1 MIKEG
6 NIANQALSSCGGR
19 ELVRCKMNY
28 SKSLRQSILML
39 LATISLAGLAFALGP
54 AGSAQEQK
62 PEVPSPAIRVSVRL
76 VIADA
81 VVTDKDGK
89 VVTGLGAQ
97 DFTLLEDGKP
107 QKVTTVS
114 FEQAAE
120 LARALR
126 SRRGNLPPN
135 VTTSRPE
142 YRMPPGAP
150 VVVLLDAL
158 NTPIR
163 DQGRVRMELLKY
175 LDTQLQP
182 GQPIA
187 VYTLA
192 RSLRLLQDFTDDPAL
207 VKAAVQS
214 FNPTVSLELQLSD
227 VNQRLPQ
234 LSGARPDSGV
244 RSPNRDAGVFIDRMA
259 DFYNDQASLT
269 IDMRVGMTLTA
280 FRAVAQAVSG
290 LPGRKSLIWVSGSFP
305 IATYTR
311 IIKHSADGDNDPN
324 RVAFNELYEDRI
336 RETTSVLTDARLA
349 VYPVDARGLIGQ
361 LLGGA
366 ETTGLSARGT
376 LVGDAEYA
384 QSLQLASELLQD
396 KQATMKQVAGD
407 TGGKFFINQNE
418 LDHSVALSVQ
428 DGASYYLLGYSP
440 EGKADSKYHKIEVKV
455 NRPGATVRA
464 RHGYYAAGSGDDAK
478 ATKQRDAEVGMAMQY
493 GSPGATGVTFD
504 ARVTPPTPAAKMKV
518 GIDFIVDPSTISA
531 QDDAGGKKLA
541 LEFHAAA
548 YGSNRKLAGQKDVA
562 IKPTLKPADFTRI
575 QQQGLP
581 YHVDVE
587 LPPGRY
593 TLRLGVVDQHN
604 GVIGTA
610 DMPLAL
616 EGPK

>member
-1 MIKEG
+1 
-6 NIANQALSSCGGR
+6 
-19 ELVRCKMNY
+19 MNY
-28 SKSLRQSILML
+28 SKSLRQSIRML

-234 LSGARPDSGV
+234 LSGAVPDIQ
-244 RSPNRDAGVFIDRMA
+244 RTNRDAGIFIDRMA
-259 DFYNDQASLT
+259 DFYNDQATLA
-269 IDMRVGMTLTA
+269 IDLRVGMTLTA
-280 FRAVAQAVSG
+280 FRAIAQAVAG

-305 IATYTR
+305 LATYTR
-311 IIKHSADGDNDPN
+311 IIQYSANPTNDPN
-324 RVAFNELYEDRI
+324 RVAFNELYEDRV
-336 RETTSVLTDARLA
+336 RETDSILTDAQVA

-376 LVGDAEYA
+376 LVGGAEYA
-384 QSLQLASELLQD
+384 QSLQLASGSLQET
-396 KQATMKQVAGD
+396 QATMKQVAGD

-418 LDHSVALSVQ
+418 LDHSVALSVA
-428 DGASYYLLGYSP
+428 DGESYYLLAYTPG
-440 EGKADSKYHKIEVKV
+440 GKPDGKFHKIEVKV
-455 NRPGATVRA
+455 NRPGVTVRA
-464 RHGYYAAGSGDDAK
+464 RRGYYAVTSGDDAK
-478 ATKQRDAEVGMAMQY
+478 ATKQHEGEVEIAMQLA
-493 GSPGATGVTFD
+493 SPGATGVTFD
-504 ARVTPPTPAAKMKV
+504 ARIVSPPPAAKAKV
-518 GIDFIVDPSTISA
+518 GVDFIVDPATISTE
-531 QDDAGGKKLA
+531 DAGGAGRRLA
-541 LEFHAAA
+541 LEFHVAA
-548 YGSNRKLAGQKDVA
+548 YGVDRKMAGQKDVA
-562 IKPTLKPADFTRI
+562 IKPTLKPAEFARI
-575 QQQGLP
+575 QQQGIP

-593 TLRLGVVDQHN
+593 TLRLGVVDQHS

-610 DMPLAL
+610 DQPLVL
-616 EGPK
+616 QEPK

>member
-1 MIKEG
+1 MK
-6 NIANQALSSCGGR
+6 
-19 ELVRCKMNY
+19 Y
-28 SKSLRQSILML
+28 SKSWRRSIRVLV
-39 LATISLAGLAFALGP
+39 ATISLAGLTCALGP
-54 AGSAQEQK
+54 AGRAQEQK
-62 PEVPSPAIRVSVRL
+62 SEVPAPAVRVTVRL
-76 VIADA
+76 VLVDA

-89 VVTGLGAQ
+89 EVTGLGAQ
-97 DFTLLEDGKP
+97 DFTVLEDGKP
-107 QKVTTVS
+107 QKVTTVT

-120 LARALR
+120 LARAFR

-163 DQGRVRMELLKY
+163 DQGRVRMEMLKY

-234 LSGARPDSGV
+234 LSGAVPDIQ
-244 RSPNRDAGVFIDRMA
+244 RTNRDAGIFIDRMA
-259 DFYNDQASLT
+259 DFYNDQATLA
-269 IDMRVGMTLTA
+269 IDLRVGMTLTA
-280 FRAVAQAVSG
+280 FRAIAQAVAG

-305 IATYTR
+305 LATYTR
-311 IIKHSADGDNDPN
+311 IIQYSANPTNDPN
-324 RVAFNELYEDRI
+324 RVAFNELYEDRV
-336 RETTSVLTDARLA
+336 RETDSILTDAQVA

-376 LVGDAEYA
+376 LVGGAEYA
-384 QSLQLASELLQD
+384 QSLQLASGSLQET
-396 KQATMKQVAGD
+396 QATMKQVAGD

-418 LDHSVALSVQ
+418 LDHSVALSVA
-428 DGASYYLLGYSP
+428 DGESYYLLAYTPG
-440 EGKADSKYHKIEVKV
+440 GKPDGKFHKIEVKV
-455 NRPGATVRA
+455 NRPGVSVRA
-464 RHGYYAAGSGDDAK
+464 RHGYYAVTSGDDAK
-478 ATKQRDAEVGMAMQY
+478 ATKQHEGEVEIAMQLA
-493 GSPGATGVTFD
+493 SPGATGVTFD
-504 ARVTPPTPAAKMKV
+504 ARIVSPPPAAKAKV
-518 GIDFIVDPSTISA
+518 GVDFIVDPATISTE
-531 QDDAGGKKLA
+531 DAGGAGRRLA
-541 LEFHAAA
+541 LEFHVAA
-548 YGSNRKLAGQKDVA
+548 YGVDRKMAGQKDVA
-562 IKPTLKPADFTRI
+562 IKPTLKPAEFARI
-575 QQQGLP
+575 QQQGIP

-593 TLRLGVVDQHN
+593 TLRLGVVDQHS

-610 DMPLAL
+610 DQPLVL
-616 EGPK
+616 QEPK

>member
-1 MIKEG
+1 MK
-6 NIANQALSSCGGR
+6 C
-19 ELVRCKMNY
+19 
-28 SKSLRQSILML
+28 SKAWWQSIRML
-39 LATISLAGLAFALGP
+39 VAAISLAGLTFALGP
-54 AGSAQEQK
+54 AGWAQEQK

-76 VIADA
+76 VLADA

-89 VVTGLGAQ
+89 VVTGLGPQ
-97 DFTLLEDGKP
+97 NFTVLEDGKP
-107 QKVTTVS
+107 QKVTMVS
-114 FEQAAE
+114 FEQPAE
-120 LARALR
+120 LARVLR
-126 SRRGNLPPN
+126 GQRAIMPPN
-135 VTTSRPE
+135 VTTNRPA
-142 YRMPPGAP
+142 YRMPSGAP
-150 VVVLLDAL
+150 VIVLLDAL
-158 NTPIR
+158 NTPVQ
-163 DQGRVRMELLKY
+163 DQSRARLEMLKY
-175 LDTQLQP
+175 LDKQLQP
-182 GQPIA
+182 GQQIA

-192 RSLRLLQDFTDDPAL
+192 RSLKMLQDFTDDPAL
-207 VKAAVQS
+207 LKAAVQS
-214 FNPTVSLELQLSD
+214 FNPSVSMELQIAD
-227 VNQRLPQ
+227 VNQRLPR
-234 LSGARPDSGV
+234 LSGALPDSGV
-244 RSPNRDAGVFIDRMA
+244 RSPGRDPGLFIQRMQE
-259 DFYNDQASLT
+259 FYEEQTNVVTDA
-269 IDMRVGMTLTA
+269 RVGMTLTA
-280 FRAVAQAVSG
+280 FRGIAQAVAG
-290 LPGRKSLIWVSGSFP
+290 LPGRKSLVWVSGAFP
-305 IATYTR
+305 MATYSR
-311 IIKHSADGDNDPN
+311 VIQYSANPNNDPN
-324 RVAFNELYEDRI
+324 RVRIENLYEDKL
-336 RETTSVLTDARLA
+336 RETDSILTDAQVA
-349 VYPVDARGLIGQ
+349 VYAVDARGLMGQ

-366 ETTGLSARGT
+366 EDQGVSKAGT
-376 LVGDAEYA
+376 LVGGAEYA
-384 QSLQLASELLQD
+384 QSLQLASGALQET
-396 KQATMKQVAGD
+396 QATMKQVAGD

-428 DGASYYLLGYSP
+428 DGASYYLLG
-440 EGKADSKYHKIEVKV
+440 
-455 NRPGATVRA
+455 A

>member
-1 MIKEG
+1 MKYSRSWWQ
-6 NIANQALSSCGGR
+6 NILAL
-19 ELVRCKMNY
+19 V
-28 SKSLRQSILML
+28 
-39 LATISLAGLAFALGP
+39 ATISLAGLTFALGP
-54 AGSAQEQK
+54 AGWAQEQK

-89 VVTGLGAQ
+89 VVTGLGTQ

-120 LARALR
+120 LAQALR
-126 SRRGNLPPN
+126 TRRGNLPPN

-163 DQGRVRMELLKY
+163 DQGRVRMEMLKY

-187 VYTLA
+187 VYTLT

-227 VNQRLPQ
+227 VDQRLPR
-234 LSGARPDSGV
+234 LSGAVPDV
-244 RSPNRDAGVFIDRMA
+244 QRTNRDAGIFIDRMA
-259 DFYNDQASLT
+259 DFYSDQASLA

-376 LVGDAEYA
+376 LVGGAEYA
-384 QSLQLASELLQD
+384 QSLQLASGSLQET
-396 KQATMKQVAGD
+396 QATMKQVAGD

-418 LDHSVALSVQ
+418 LDHSVALSVA
-428 DGASYYLLGYSP
+428 DGASYYLLAYTPG
-440 EGKADSKYHKIEVKV
+440 GKPDGKFHKIEVKV
-455 NRPGATVRA
+455 NRPGVTVRA
-464 RHGYYAAGSGDDAK
+464 RRGYYAVTSGDDTK
-478 ATKQRDAEVGMAMQY
+478 ATKQHEGEVEIAMQLA
-493 GSPGATGVTFD
+493 SPGATGVTFD
-504 ARVTPPTPAAKMKV
+504 ARIVPPPPAAKAKV
-518 GIDFIVDPSTISA
+518 GVDFIVDSTTISTE
-531 QDDAGGKKLA
+531 DAGGAGRRLA
-541 LEFHAAA
+541 LEFHVAA
-548 YGSNRKLAGQKDVA
+548 YGADRKMAGQKDVA
-562 IKPTLKPADFTRI
+562 IKPTLKPAEFTRI

-593 TLRLGVVDQHN
+593 TLRLGVVDQHS

-610 DMPLAL
+610 DMPLVL

>member
-1 MIKEG
+1 
-6 NIANQALSSCGGR
+6 
-19 ELVRCKMNY
+19 MNY
-28 SKSLRQSILML
+28 SKSLRQSIRML

-234 LSGARPDSGV
+234 LSGAVPDIQ
-244 RSPNRDAGVFIDRMA
+244 RTNRDAGIFIDRMA
-259 DFYNDQASLT
+259 DFYNDQATLA
-269 IDMRVGMTLTA
+269 IDLRVGMTLTA
-280 FRAVAQAVSG
+280 FRAIAQAVAG

-305 IATYTR
+305 LATYTR
-311 IIKHSADGDNDPN
+311 IIQYSANPTNDPN
-324 RVAFNELYEDRI
+324 RVAFNELYEDRV
-336 RETTSVLTDARLA
+336 RETDSILTDAQVA

-376 LVGDAEYA
+376 LVGGAEYA
-384 QSLQLASELLQD
+384 QSLQLASGSLQET
-396 KQATMKQVAGD
+396 QATMKQVAGD

-418 LDHSVALSVQ
+418 LDHSVALSVA
-428 DGASYYLLGYSP
+428 DGESYYLLAYTPG
-440 EGKADSKYHKIEVKV
+440 GKPDGKFHKIEVKV
-455 NRPGATVRA
+455 NRPGVTVRA
-464 RHGYYAAGSGDDAK
+464 RRGYYAVTSGDDAK
-478 ATKQRDAEVGMAMQY
+478 ATKQHEGEVEIAMQLA
-493 GSPGATGVTFD
+493 SPGATGVTFD
-504 ARVTPPTPAAKMKV
+504 ARIVSPPPAAKAKV
-518 GIDFIVDPSTISA
+518 GVDFIVDPATISTE
-531 QDDAGGKKLA
+531 DAGGAGRRLA
-541 LEFHAAA
+541 LEFHVAA
-548 YGSNRKLAGQKDVA
+548 YGVDRKMAGQKDVA
-562 IKPTLKPADFTRI
+562 IKPTLKPAEFTRI
-575 QQQGLP
+575 QQQGVP
-581 YHVDVE
+581 YHLDVE

-593 TLRLGVVDQHN
+593 TLRLGVVDQHS

-610 DMPLAL
+610 DQPLVL
-616 EGPK
+616 QEPK

>member
-1 MIKEG
+1 MKH
-6 NIANQALSSCGGR
+6 
-19 ELVRCKMNY
+19 
-28 SKSLRQSILML
+28 SKSWWQVIRVLV
-39 LATISLAGLAFALGP
+39 ATSSLAGLTFALCPLVTAQQQTSGVP
-54 AGSAQEQK
+54 A
-62 PEVPSPAIRVSVRL
+62 PAVRVTVRL
-76 VIADA
+76 VLADA

-97 DFTLLEDGKP
+97 DFTVLEDGKA
-107 QKVTTVS
+107 QKVTMIS
-114 FEQAAE
+114 FEQPAE

-126 SRRGNLPPN
+126 GQRGNLPPN

-142 YRMPPGAP
+142 YHMPPGAP

-158 NTPIR
+158 NTPLR

-214 FNPTVSLELQLSD
+214 FNPAVSMELQLSD
-227 VNQRLPQ
+227 VVQRLPR
-234 LSGARPDSGV
+234 LSGALPDIQ
-244 RSPNRDAGVFIDRMA
+244 RTNRDAGVIIDRMA
-259 DFYNDQASLT
+259 DFYNDQANLA

-280 FRAVAQAVSG
+280 FRAIAQAVSG

-305 IATYTR
+305 MATYTR
-311 IIKHSADGDNDPN
+311 IIKYSADGENDPN

-349 VYPVDARGLIGQ
+349 VYPVDARGLVGQ

-366 ETTGLSARGT
+366 ENQGVNKSGF
-376 LVGDAEYA
+376 LVGGAEYA
-384 QSLQLASELLQD
+384 QNLQLASGSLQES
-396 KQATMKQVAGD
+396 QATMKQVAGD

-418 LDHSVALSVQ
+418 LDHSVALSVA
-428 DGASYYLLGYSP
+428 DGASYYLLAYAPG
-440 EGKADSKYHKIEVKV
+440 GKPDGKFHKIEVKV
-455 NRPGATVRA
+455 NRPGVTVRA
-464 RHGYYAAGSGDDAK
+464 RHGYYAATPGEDPK
-478 ATKQRDAEVGMAMQY
+478 TTKQREGEVGIAMQL

-504 ARVTPPTPAAKMKV
+504 ARIMPPSPASKAKV
-518 GIDFIVDPSTISA
+518 GVDFIVDPTTISA
-531 QDDAGGKKLA
+531 EDAGGGSRRLA
-541 LEFHAAA
+541 LEFHVAA
-548 YGSNRKLAGQKDVA
+548 YGADRKIAGQKDVA
-562 IKPTLKPADFTRI
+562 IKPTLKPAEFTRI
-575 QQQGLP
+575 QQQGVP
-581 YHVDVE
+581 YHVDLE

-593 TLRLGVVDQHN
+593 TLRLGVVDQHS

-610 DMPLAL
+610 DQPLVL
-616 EGPK
+616 QEPK